1 MLFAFLFILSVRL
14 SGQIHPNKLLDSLFS
29 RAEYYATNYIDSCRI
44 LSNQLMAYAEQH
56 DDVDGMVL
64 GYYGLSSYH
73 DRMGD
78 YATASQLAYNG
89 LQLMENRHKTNVNLQ
104 FKLILQLSICHRLIG
119 QPLICKEYLNE
130 GLSMVDKYDLKGADV
145 DKLYVFFANL
155 FGDLNKP
162 DSVIYFLNLVK
173 DKIPTKYNTMILAPY
188 NNARAIVSARKGDY
202 VTAAKLMSQTIGFC
216 EQFNNLFFKTAA
228 IQFISSYYLQ
238 SKIDSAIYFAGKAIE
253 IATSN
258 NYYRHINTS
267 AQVLTSAYEKLGKQ
281 DSVIKYMKIQYR
293 ANEFLYGRDKVSQL
307 LKLNAE
313 NKLKEKD
320 SIIRF
325 EKEKTKNSIL
335 VFGLMLGIL
344 MLGLSFLVYR
354 NRQKSKIYQLLEDQ
368 NLKMTDKNHELEHT
382 LTILKS
388 TQAQLIHS
396 EKMASLGELTA
407 GIAHEI
413 QNPLNFVNN
422 FSELNNELVQD
433 AQAELKKLINPEPAI
448 SIEPLQEILDDIKI
462 NSEKIHIH
470 GNRASSIVKN
480 MLEHSRVSTGEKSE
494 VDLNVLCEEYIRL
507 SYQGMRSKNKDFFA
521 DYKTYLDPDLPKIRV
536 VAQDIA
542 RVLLN
547 LCNNAFYA
555 VDLQRKKSDESFK
568 PLVTLATQRLDN
580 KIQIMIRDNGP
591 GIPDSIK
598 DKIFQPFYTTKPTGE
613 GTGLGLSLS
622 YDIVKSHGGNISVM
636 STDDHRHSD
645 SVGQSFAKGTE
656 FIIELPI

>member
-1 MLFAFLFILSVRL
+1 
-14 SGQIHPNKLLDSLFS
+14 
-29 RAEYYATNYIDSCRI
+29 
-44 LSNQLMAYAEQH
+44 
-56 DDVDGMVL
+56 
-64 GYYGLSSYH
+64 
-73 DRMGD
+73 
-78 YATASQLAYNG
+78 
-89 LQLMENRHKTNVNLQ
+89 
-104 FKLILQLSICHRLIG
+104 
-119 QPLICKEYLNE
+119 
-130 GLSMVDKYDLKGADV
+130 
-145 DKLYVFFANL
+145 
-155 FGDLNKP
+155 
-162 DSVIYFLNLVK
+162 
-173 DKIPTKYNTMILAPY
+173 
-188 NNARAIVSARKGDY
+188 
-202 VTAAKLMSQTIGFC
+202 
-216 EQFNNLFFKTAA
+216 
-228 IQFISSYYLQ
+228 
-238 SKIDSAIYFAGKAIE
+238 
-253 IATSN
+253 
-258 NYYRHINTS
+258 
-267 AQVLTSAYEKLGKQ
+267 
-281 DSVIKYMKIQYR
+281 
-293 ANEFLYGRDKVSQL
+293 
-307 LKLNAE
+307 
-313 NKLKEKD
+313 
-320 SIIRF
+320 
-325 EKEKTKNSIL
+325 
-335 VFGLMLGIL
+335 
-344 MLGLSFLVYR
+344 
-354 NRQKSKIYQLLEDQ
+354 
-368 NLKMTDKNHELEHT
+368 MTDKNHELEHT

-422 FSELNNELVQD
+422 FSELNNELIQD

-521 DYKTYLDPDLPKIRV
+521 DYKTDLDPDLPKIRV